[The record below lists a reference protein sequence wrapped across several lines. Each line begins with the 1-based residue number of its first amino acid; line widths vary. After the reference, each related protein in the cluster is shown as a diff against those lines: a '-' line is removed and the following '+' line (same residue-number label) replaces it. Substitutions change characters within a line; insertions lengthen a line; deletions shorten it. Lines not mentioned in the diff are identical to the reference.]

1 MSRLLLALGLLSSA
15 VTADYTTTLLLIGFD
30 SQSAV
35 GSVIATDAT
44 ATTYSVTCPAA
55 VGTDCGIPPSFTI
68 TQGPSTMHYEF
79 AAVEDEN
86 GNTLEE
92 IDAGCTITTDHG
104 VCSGSQVSAGTSSP
118 GSGETS
124 SYSNYGTDIGA
135 QVVTITAGPTP
146 GATGSDSSIA
156 STSASTSAT
165 TSGASAGQTSSNSGS
180 SSAGSSGTSKVS
192 TGGMPMITGHA
203 QWVIGGAAA
212 AVAIAAI

>member
-15 VTADYTTTLLLIGFD
+15 VTADYTTTLLLLGFGN
-30 SQSAV
+30 QSVV

-79 AAVEDEN
+79 AAEEDAN

-92 IDAGCTITTDHG
+92 IDAECKITTDHG
-104 VCSGSQVSAGTSSP
+104 LCSGSQVSAGTSSP
-118 GSGETS
+118 GSGQTW
-124 SYSNYGTDIGA
+124 SYSNYGTEFGA
-135 QVVTITAGPTP
+135 QAVTITAGPTP
-146 GATGSDSSIA
+146 GATGSDSSI
-156 STSASTSAT
+156 SSTSAT

-180 SSAGSSGTSKVS
+180 STSSSSGTSKVS